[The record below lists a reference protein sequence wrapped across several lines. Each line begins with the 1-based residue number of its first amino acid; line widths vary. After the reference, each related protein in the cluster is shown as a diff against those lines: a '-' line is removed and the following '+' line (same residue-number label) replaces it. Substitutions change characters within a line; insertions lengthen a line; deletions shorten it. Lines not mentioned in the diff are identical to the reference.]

1 MNAEDR
7 MFLIYRGEHL
17 ADFLEELEITQYRL
31 SKDIQAPPG
40 RIHEIIQGKRGYGA
54 ASRPVLRY

>member
-7 MFLIYRGEHL
+7 MFLIHPGEHL
-17 ADFLEELEITQYRL
+17 ADFLEELGITQYRL
-31 SKDIQAPPG
+31 SKHIQVLPG

-54 ASRPVLRY
+54 ACRPVLRY